1 MRNVALTAVAIALV
15 LGLVGAGSLA
25 AAPDRAGSG
34 AAAARTLRF
43 EVRFS
48 PFSLIPVNPERDPT
62 THLGLGDELTFHD
75 LLFANGQQV
84 GDEGGSCVI
93 IDAGQALASC
103 TEVIRLPGGTIAA
116 QFLNGPPAEKQLA
129 VTGGTGAYRAAGG
142 EGTLVEF
149 GPGTGSLTLR
159 LLAFSRDAD

>member
-1 MRNVALTAVAIALV
+1 MRNVAVTAVAIALA

-25 AAPDRAGSG
+25 AAPDRAAGG

-48 PFSLIPVNPERDPT
+48 DFSLIPANPVRDPT
-62 THLGLGDELTFHD
+62 APFALGDELTFHD
-75 LLFANGQQV
+75 LLFADGRQV
-84 GDEGGSCVI
+84 GDDGGSCVI

-149 GPGTGSLTLR
+149 GRGTGSLTLR
-159 LLAFSRDAD
+159 LLALARDAD

>member
-1 MRNVALTAVAIALV
+1 MRNVTLTAVAIALV

-25 AAPDRAGSG
+25 AAPDRAAGG

-48 PFSLIPVNPERDPT
+48 DFSLIPVNPERDPT

-116 QFLNGPPAEKQLA
+116 QFLNAPPPQKQLA

-149 GPGTGSLTLR
+149 GDGTGSLTLQ
-159 LLAFSRDAD
+159 LLALARAD

>member
-1 MRNVALTAVAIALV
+1 MRNVAVAAVAIALV

-25 AAPDRAGSG
+25 AAPDRAAGG

-43 EVRFS
+43 EVRVS

-62 THLGLGDELTFHD
+62 HPFELGDELTFHD
-75 LLFANGQQV
+75 LLFADGRQV
-84 GDEGGSCVI
+84 GDDGGSCVI
-93 IDAGQALASC
+93 VDVAQALASC

-116 QFLNGPPAEKQLA
+116 QFLNAPPPQKQLA
-129 VTGGTGAYRAAGG
+129 ITGGTGAYRAAGG

-149 GPGTGSLTLR
+149 GPETGSLTLQ
-159 LLAFSRDAD
+159 LLALARAAD